1 MIKEIK
7 KSNKKNK
14 RFKVILNNGDIF
26 DFGLKNGSTYIDH
39 KDELLRGKY
48 LKRHYNLKKE
58 RPFIENLIPS
68 PALFSFYL
76 LWVPYTTIEENI
88 KYLNNL
94 FIQLKNN

>member
-39 KDELLRGKY
+39 KDELLRVNY

-58 RPFIENLIPS
+58 QPFI
-68 PALFSFYL
+68 
-76 LWVPYTTIEENI
+76 
-88 KYLNNL
+88 K
-94 FIQLKNN
+94 K